1 MSSFGVRIGCIQI
14 AVFCLKFISLN
25 NTSIVGSP
33 RILKGGGLKSLK
45 IVKGWEFTF
54 FH

>member
-1 MSSFGVRIGCIQI
+1 MVQ
-14 AVFCLKFISLN
+14 ISLQN
-25 NTSIVGSP
+25 SGGKVVFLRVVIVGSP